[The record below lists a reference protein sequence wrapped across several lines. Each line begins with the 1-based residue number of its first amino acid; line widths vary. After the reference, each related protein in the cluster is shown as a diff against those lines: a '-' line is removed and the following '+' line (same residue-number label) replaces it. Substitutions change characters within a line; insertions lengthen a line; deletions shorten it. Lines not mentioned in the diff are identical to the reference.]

1 MPVCAAAENVEN
13 VLAGPSVYVRQ
24 DGPRSLE
31 NCEYVLQNGPEYVD
45 MVAAQTAMNGMF
57 LPLALVVIFVLGWIA
72 GAQR

>member
-1 MPVCAAAENVEN
+1 MPVCAAADNAN
-13 VLAGPSVYVRQ
+13 TGLAGPSVYIRQ
-24 DGPRSLE
+24 DEPPSLE

-45 MVAAQTAMNGMF
+45 MAAAQTALNGMV